1 MLLLMKKF
9 SLTIFFV
16 FFCCNV
22 SLADLENKFLYC
34 DVQKPDPDY
43 FKPKNLV
50 FKIDYKKQANL
61 GTGYFYRL
69 DGAEI
74 PGWKDSPFGVQ
85 LVDNNIYHLYPKAK
99 DAEAWG
105 RVFDIFINLDE
116 MKTYINL
123 YEPGENINIKRF
135 ESNCKFVTY

>member
-1 MLLLMKKF
+1 MIILMKKF
-9 SLTIFFV
+9 LLTIFFV
-16 FFCCNV
+16 FFCFNV
-22 SLADLENKFLYC
+22 SFANLENKFLYC

-43 FKPKNLV
+43 FQPKNLV
-50 FKIDYKKQANL
+50 FKIDYKKQTNL

-69 DGAEI
+69 DGVEM
-74 PGWKDSPFGVQ
+74 PGWEEAPFGVQ
-85 LVDNNIYHLYPKAK
+85 LVVNNIYHLYPKYK
-99 DAEAWG
+99 DAEAFG

-135 ESNCKFVTY
+135 VSICKFVKY

>member
-1 MLLLMKKF
+1 MKKLILYIFLLL
-9 SLTIFFV
+9 SW
-16 FFCCNV
+16 CNV
-22 SLADLENKFLYC
+22 SFSNIQGKYLYC
-34 DVQKPDPDY
+34 DVQKHDPDW
-43 FKPKNLV
+43 FKPKTFV
-50 FKIDYKKQANL
+50 FKIDYKKQTNL

-69 DGAEI
+69 DGAEM